1 MTLTWVLTGFVPQI
15 TTRSETPISRGS
27 TPAILPV
34 PTENPLR
41 AVLTQIVE

>member
-1 MTLTWVLTGFVPQI
+1 LTGLVPQI

-34 PTENPLR
+34 PTENPTR
-41 AVLTQIVE
+41 ATVEQIVD